1 MQVLKI
7 RPQNRQDGRPQ
18 LSRQVSSLA
27 WHVSAQVHQEL
38 AVVHVVTTPS
48 QVMETPATL
57 LQVVAVQ
64 LKKAFE
70 HAELHIAEA
79 SADGINPGT
88 AASVNTAKRPI
99 RIRSFRILFLL

>member
-1 MQVLKI
+1 V
-7 RPQNRQDGRPQ
+7 Q
-18 LSRQVSSLA
+18 LSSQVSSCA
-27 WHVSAQVHQEL
+27 WQVSAQVHQEL

-70 HAELHIAEA
+70 HDVLHIADA
-79 SADGINPGT
+79 SADDINPGD
-88 AASVNTAKRPI
+88 AASVNTAKRQP
-99 RIRSFRILFLL
+99 RIRSFRILFLLL